1 MFNVAKQGVSTIM
14 NLDEALVDLKKTTT
28 MSSDQLKQYY
38 FDSNDVAKQM
48 GVTTQEIIEQSSAWS
63 RLGYSTA
70 EASTTMAK
78 LSSQFASISPG
89 MSTDE
94 AQSGLVSIMKAWNI
108 DPKDVKSQIMDPIN
122 QLGNTMAESNA
133 DIVAGMERSAAALA
147 AVGTSTADAFSLF
160 SSINEVL
167 QNAEKSGT
175 ALRSVALRIRSFDE
189 STEEY
194 SSDLANIT
202 GELADLTKTAE
213 HSQGVSIFKEGS
225 TTEFKSL
232 VDYFGQIADIWDE
245 MSQKQQNDF
254 LIKAF
259 GRTQAQAGAALIQNY
274 KGVTKALDEM
284 GKAAGS
290 SDKEMETVRSSL
302 SYKLNALK
310 ETWVGVAQN
319 LIDRGTVGTA
329 IDFLTKM
336 SEAVDGL
343 TKHVNLLAVAF
354 GGIAGYLSLKNNVG
368 RDKTYSLF

>member
-1 MFNVAKQGVSTIM
+1 MVSRSIT
-14 NLDEALVDLKKTTT
+14 E
-28 MSSDQLKQYY
+28 
-38 FDSNDVAKQM
+38 SNRM
-48 GVTTQEIIEQSSAWS
+48 
-63 RLGYSTA
+63 
-70 EASTTMAK
+70 
-78 LSSQFASISPG
+78 
-89 MSTDE
+89 
-94 AQSGLVSIMKAWNI
+94 
-108 DPKDVKSQIMDPIN
+108 
-122 QLGNTMAESNA
+122 NTMAESNA

-302 SYKLNALK
+302 SYKANALK
-310 ETWVGVAQN
+310 ETWTGIAQN
-319 LIDRGTVGTA
+319 LIDRGTIGTA
-329 IDFLTKM
+329 IDFLTKA

-343 TKHVNLLAVAF
+343 TKHVDLLSIAL

-368 RDKTYSLF
+368 RDRMYSLFFEYADNIHNLLWIQRFRVC